1 MLGDYRT
8 AGSHLIEARE
18 KLEKVLKRNV
28 YAMEFASK
36 KYLDSTL
43 FEQDEQNILNA
54 IARITAALTIIE
66 QEISR

>member
-18 KLEKVLKRNV
+18 DLEKVLKRNV
-28 YAMEFASK
+28 YALQFASK

-43 FEQDEQNILNA
+43 FEQDEQHIQKA

-66 QEISR
+66 QEIRR